1 MQDLQFFKYK
11 KEIPWLLG
19 AFLAAGLMF
28 LFTAYGRFPVEIRT
42 LAATVRYSFVST
54 SIFILVIFYLIL
66 RLPGRWRMVM
76 AFAAGAALF
85 GLALGGLWAS
95 GQSEP
100 YVVSGL
106 IPYNDA
112 ATYSIDA
119 NRLLDGVRLSAAS
132 ARRPLPTGFLGAILG
147 LTARNLQQASAVLV
161 FLLAISSVYLALE
174 VRRAYGA
181 TAGAITIWIVFLFAR
196 RFAGTTMTEVLGL
209 SIGALG
215 LAFLLKGAF
224 RKSLPNILAGLFLLT
239 LALNIRAGAFFLL
252 PVLILWTGWLFRN
265 GKRIAWKPAGL
276 ALLVMTAGFLVNTL
290 VFRLIG
296 APGSQLFSN
305 FAESLYGLAAGGE
318 RWSFVYGQNPETLLM
333 SESGKAGRI
342 YQLAFDLFRSNPMGL
357 VNGMLYQWGLLFS
370 ESWFSVYSY
379 VGGENALVNQ
389 GYHLTLYV
397 LCSFA
402 LINAVRKWN
411 SPVNSLL
418 LFSIFG
424 IFLSVPFVPPGDA
437 HKMRAFAATIP
448 ILAFLPA
455 AGAAWLVS
463 LVPLKLLHENDD
475 HPIRVTGLNGFSIIL
490 VAFMVIAPV
499 IALKSAVPP
508 VNSPLICNQDE
519 QPITM
524 YYADGNAVRLIR
536 EEVLQ
541 LDWLP
546 EFHYGRYKIFIHNLP
561 NNEAIDILS
570 KVEPPATMLLGYD
583 IPTGKKIWLLAGTDQ
598 MPGTYGVINVCGKY
612 FESNDPDIL
621 RYGFYYPRQI
631 QLVQ

>member
-1 MQDLQFFKYK
+1 
-11 KEIPWLLG
+11 
-19 AFLAAGLMF
+19 A
-28 LFTAYGRFPVEIRT
+28 V
-42 LAATVRYSFVST
+42 
-54 SIFILVIFYLIL
+54 
-66 RLPGRWRMVM
+66 
-76 AFAAGAALF
+76 AGAVTL
-85 GLALGGLWAS
+85 
-95 GQSEP
+95 
-100 YVVSGL
+100 
-106 IPYNDA
+106 
-112 ATYSIDA
+112 
-119 NRLLDGVRLSAAS
+119 
-132 ARRPLPTGFLGAILG
+132 
-147 LTARNLQQASAVLV
+147 
-161 FLLAISSVYLALE
+161 
-174 VRRAYGA
+174 
-181 TAGAITIWIVFLFAR
+181 WIVFLFAR

-215 LAFLLKGAF
+215 LAFLVKGAF
-224 RKSLPNILAGLFLLT
+224 HKFLPNILAGLFLLT

-252 PVLILWTGWLFRN
+252 PVLVLWTGWLYRN
-265 GKRIAWKPAGL
+265 GKLFAWKPAGL
-276 ALLVMTAGFLVNTL
+276 TVLVMSAGFQVNTL

-333 SESGKAGRI
+333 SESGKAERI
-342 YQLAFDLFRSNPMGL
+342 YQLAFDLIRSNPMGL

-379 VGGENALVNQ
+379 VGGENALANQ

-397 LCSFA
+397 LCILA

-411 SPVNSLL
+411 NPVNSLL
-418 LFSIFG
+418 LFTIFG
-424 IFLSVPFVPPGDA
+424 IFISVPFVPPGDA

-448 ILAFLPA
+448 MLAFLPA
-455 AGAAWLVS
+455 VGAAWLVS
-463 LVPLKLLHENDD
+463 LAPLKFLHENDD
-475 HPIRVTGLNGFSIIL
+475 PPMEYTGLNGFSIIL

-499 IALKSAVPP
+499 IVLKSAVPP
-508 VNSPLICNQDE
+508 VITPLACNQGE

-524 YYADGNAVRLIR
+524 RYADGNAVKLIR

-570 KVEPPATMLLGYD
+570 KVEPPATLLLGYD
-583 IPTGKKIWLLAGTDQ
+583 IPTGKKIWLLARTDQ
-598 MPGTYGVINVCGKY
+598 MPEDFGVINICGKY
-612 FESNDPDIL
+612 LESNDPDIL

-631 QLVQ
+631 QLAQ